1 LRKLFSVSETPMKWA
16 LQKRKLAAQGF
27 LATEGYTPAQAR
39 KPLLGVYTNTPQ
51 KLAARRSPKPKKEN
65 PASG

>member
-1 LRKLFSVSETPMKWA
+1 LRKLFSVSETPMKWV
-16 LQKRKLAAQGF
+16 LLKRKLAAQGF

-51 KLAARRSPKPKKEN
+51 KLAARRSPNQRKKTK
-65 PASG
+65 ASG